1 MLTFHNTRTGQ
12 LIPGALGAQTLP
24 AEIDWIDALSP
35 EPAEVGF
42 LERTLSIEV
51 PDLKQMSEI
60 ETSSRLYSV
69 GDNLFLTVP
78 IASQNEDGTSQSA
91 PLGFV
96 VTPKVLLTVRFNPIR
111 VCDSRQGAVS
121 GRDRPLAGGAGAL
134 IVLVEALVDNIAD
147 DLENVTAKLDQ
158 HSQSIFTEP
167 GDNPRRRAAGADKNL
182 RHVLVRIGQVRGFT
196 SRLSETLLV
205 VTRMARYVAAEARD
219 RLGAEALGRLDRI
232 AHDAASLSDHE
243 TRLSEKIQFLLDAT
257 LGLIGVDQNDIF
269 KILTMVSVVGIPPT
283 LIASMYGMNFKTI
296 HEYDWAYGYQYGL
309 FMIFMSAVI
318 PLLWFKWR
326 GWW

>member
-1 MLTFHNTRTGQ
+1 MLTFHSTRTGQ
-12 LIPGALGAQTLP
+12 AISAALEVQTLP
-24 AEIDWIDALSP
+24 AEIDWIDGLSP
-35 EPAEVGF
+35 DPSEVGF
-42 LERTLSIEV
+42 LERTLGIEV
-51 PDLKQMSEI
+51 PDLNKMSEI
-60 ETSSRLYSV
+60 ETSSRLYNV

-78 IASQNEDGTSQSA
+78 IASLNDDGTSQSS
-91 PLGFV
+91 PLAFV
-96 VTPKVLLTVRFNPIR
+96 VTQNVLLTVRFGPIKL
-111 VCDSRQGAVS
+111 CDSRPSAVS
-121 GRDRPLAGGAGAL
+121 GRDRLLAGGAGAL

-147 DLENVTAKLDQ
+147 DLEIVTARLDQ
-158 HSQSIFTEP
+158 HSQAIFTEP
-167 GDNPRRRAAGADKNL
+167 VATPGWRKQGANKNL
-182 RHVLVRIGQVRGFT
+182 RHVLVRIGQVRGLT
-196 SRLSETLLV
+196 SRISETLLV
-205 VTRMARYVAAEARD
+205 VTRMARYVAAEAGV

-309 FMIFMSAVI
+309 FLIFLSAVI

>member
-12 LIPGALGAQTLP
+12 AISAALEVQTLP
-24 AEIDWIDALSP
+24 AEIDWIDGLSP
-35 EPAEVGF
+35 DPSEVGF
-42 LERTLSIEV
+42 LERTLGIEV
-51 PDLKQMSEI
+51 PDLNKMSEI
-60 ETSSRLYSV
+60 ETSSRLYNV

-78 IASQNEDGTSQSA
+78 IASLNDDGTSQSS
-91 PLGFV
+91 PLAFV
-96 VTPKVLLTVRFNPIR
+96 VTQNVLLTVRFGSIKI
-111 VCDSRQGAVS
+111 CDRGPVAVS
-121 GRDRPLAGGAGAL
+121 GLDRPLAGGAGAL

-147 DLENVTAKLDQ
+147 DLEIVTARLDQ
-158 HSQSIFTEP
+158 HSRSIFTEP
-167 GDNPRRRAAGADKNL
+167 GAGWRTQGANKNL

-196 SRLSETLLV
+196 SRISETLLV
-205 VTRMARYVAAEARD
+205 VTRMARYVAAEAGV

-283 LIASMYGMNFKTI
+283 LIASMYGMNFKNI
-296 HEYDWAYGYQYGL
+296 HEYDWAYGYEYGL
-309 FMIFMSAVI
+309 LMIFISAVI